1 MKRLATL
8 FVILTIALTPVIAQ
22 DMILSESV
30 INPESVAD
38 ANRQEID
45 HAQLP
50 SSVVR
55 ALDEGT
61 YEGITITQVF
71 VLRGAALKHATA
83 QRTDLMP
90 RRLYE
95 LQLWNGKQL
104 SVVYFTEYGEVYEA
118 DRSV

>member
-1 MKRLATL
+1 MKLLVAL
-8 FVILTIALTPVIAQ
+8 FVTLVVTLTSVLAQ
-22 DMILSESV
+22 DMILPESV
-30 INPESVAD
+30 TNPESIAEI
-38 ANRQEID
+38 NRQEID

-61 YEGITITQVF
+61 YEGLTITQVF

-83 QRTDLMP
+83 QRTDLIP

-95 LQLWNGKQL
+95 LQLWNGEQF
-104 SVVYFTEYGEVYEA
+104 SVVYFTEQGELYEA